1 MQRVFFR
8 LLCVLCFCLSLAGC
22 GVELYSN
29 LSEQDAN
36 EMIVELAR
44 GNIRATKDSPEGKL
58 WSVKVSESDMP
69 RALERLKAAALPREK
84 NATMAELFQKSHLV
98 STPYEERARYVYAV
112 SEELSRTLSQIDGV
126 VTARVHVVIPD
137 NDPLATHV
145 VPSSASVF
153 IKHRANVNVQY
164 LTPSIKNLV
173 VKSIQGLAFE
183 NVSVSFFPAAVN
195 EEPQPGN
202 VSSAQLLPIGLEDAG
217 FSVRDLVFLGLAAVG
232 LLVGAVIAW
241 KLLQRRPEKAAA
253 AGTQPLGTGSPVAPG
268 AAVALHKG
276 TR

>member
-1 MQRVFFR
+1 MQRALFR
-8 LLCVLCFCLSLAGC
+8 LSCVLCFCLSLVGC
-22 GVELYSN
+22 SVELYSN

-44 GNIRATKDSPEGKL
+44 GNIRASKDSPEGKV
-58 WSVKVSESDMP
+58 WSVKVSEGDMP

-84 NATMAELFQKSHLV
+84 NATMAELFQKNHLV

-137 NDPLATHV
+137 NDPLATRV

-153 IKHRANVNVQY
+153 IKHRANVDVQY

-195 EEPQPGN
+195 EQAAAGQ
-202 VSSAQLLPIGLEDAG
+202 VTTAQLLPIGLEDAG
-217 FSVRDLVFLGLAAVG
+217 FSMRDLVFLGLAVIGMLA
-232 LLVGAVIAW
+232 GALIAW
-241 KLLQRRPEKAAA
+241 RLMRRQARAADES
-253 AGTQPLGTGSPVAPG
+253 GTQELHSQSLVASG
-268 AAVALHKG
+268 AAMTEPKG

>member
-1 MQRVFFR
+1 MQRVLFR
-8 LLCVLCFCLSLAGC
+8 LSCVLCLCLSLVGC

-58 WSVKVSESDMP
+58 WSVKVSEADMA
-69 RALERLKAAALPREK
+69 RALERLKAAALPHEK
-84 NATMAELFQKSHLV
+84 NATMADLFQKSHLV

-137 NDPLATHV
+137 NDPLATRV

-153 IKHRANVNVQY
+153 IKHRANVDVQH

-195 EEPQPGN
+195 EQSAAGN
-202 VSSAQLLPIGLEDAG
+202 VATTQLLPIGLEDAG
-217 FSVRDLVFLGLAAVG
+217 FSMRDLVFLSLAGVG
-232 LLVGAVIAW
+232 LLVGALIAW
-241 KLLQRRPEKAAA
+241 RLLRRQPATAAA
-253 AGTQPLGTGSPVAPG
+253 IATHELGAGSPVATG
-268 AAVALHKG
+268 AAVAVHKG